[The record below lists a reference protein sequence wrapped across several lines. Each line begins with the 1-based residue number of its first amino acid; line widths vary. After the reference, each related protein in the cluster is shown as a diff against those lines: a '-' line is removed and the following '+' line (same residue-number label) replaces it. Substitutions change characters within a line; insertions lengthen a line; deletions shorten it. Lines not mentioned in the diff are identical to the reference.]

1 MAHLN
6 YRLIWNVG
14 MSPLG
19 TKRTSRSG
27 LTMSVY
33 GGRPEVIGAL
43 SNLRNCRVGPGNFT
57 PSLSQIRT

>member
-27 LTMSVY
+27 LIMSVHR
-33 GGRPEVIGAL
+33 GRPEV
-43 SNLRNCRVGPGNFT
+43 VGMEPERRF
-57 PSLSQIRT
+57 